1 MYSKI
6 VKLKQEKPTALRS
19 FLELFSNLNDSEVK
33 NMYVLP
39 RMCTDDMILK
49 ELQYKVLHKY
59 LPTNDLLYKM
69 KKISTKKCTFCNMY
83 RENTIHIFYECTH
96 VKQVLFKVQEI
107 ICKLDNQPSV
117 FTIKDVILGFRM
129 HDLSVS
135 NLKINN
141 LILHYKM
148 YIWKCKIL
156 FVQPSYN
163 KLKEYIGSRQLYES
177 RVSDYYDEM

>member
-1 MYSKI
+1 
-6 VKLKQEKPTALRS
+6 
-19 FLELFSNLNDSEVK
+19 
-33 NMYVLP
+33 
-39 RMCTDDMILK
+39 
-49 ELQYKVLHKY
+49 
-59 LPTNDLLYKM
+59 M